1 MKKNFN
7 YILTALLFCLLTV
20 SCQDNDNWRII
31 PYEPEP
37 EAPLEG
43 PAELR
48 IAGDQ
53 QGWNPAAEVI
63 GKLYPVKNDEGEMAG
78 DYAGYVY
85 LNSQFKICPNASWDG
100 AYGVGDDTPAGSM
113 TVGDGLANL
122 TVSEPGYYYVKCNI
136 DDLTW
141 SADVVNFGI
150 IGSATPGQWDEDTD
164 LVYDETDLKLKVT
177 ITLTDGEIKFRA
189 NDAWNVPNGDFG
201 AGEEEGK
208 LAAGAGNIAVSAG
221 TYQIVVDLSTPDYS
235 YEMIAQ

>member
-20 SCQDNDNWRII
+20 SCQDNENWRII

-53 QGWNPAAEVI
+53 QGWNPEAEVI

-78 DYAGYVY
+78 DYAGYVH

-113 TVGDGLANL
+113 TVGDGLNNL

-136 DDLTW
+136 NDLTW
-141 SADVVNFGI
+141 SADVVNFGV
-150 IGSATPGQWDEDTD
+150 IGSATPGQWDEAPRPSAEIMAEIMD
-164 LVYDETDLKLKVT
+164 LETGLSGSLEEVFDL
-177 ITLTDGEIKFRA
+177 
-189 NDAWNVPNGDFG
+189 
-201 AGEEEGK
+201 
-208 LAAGAGNIAVSAG
+208 
-221 TYQIVVDLSTPDYS
+221 
-235 YEMIAQ
+235 